1 MLTLYISGDRL
12 LPAQV
17 SKHRLSQAE
26 VYGRDEWTGSM
37 SLCQSNQFDPGL
49 NEYVFSFAAVEIVS
63 MISLTEYIQKQKR
76 KYQQ

>member
-1 MLTLYISGDRL
+1 MNWFHAI
-12 LPAQV
+12 
-17 SKHRLSQAE
+17 
-26 VYGRDEWTGSM
+26 M
-37 SLCQSNQFDPGL
+37 SIKPEFDPGL